1 MQEEEGFVVK
11 AVEGGMVHIVFLFF
25 LNSEMRVTS
34 LDVYLYMQALLFV
47 ADECPHMVPRQ
58 EIYVRTRPGRGVS
71 CCVIC
76 RSQVLG
82 ALKQQ

>member
-1 MQEEEGFVVK
+1 
-11 AVEGGMVHIVFLFF
+11 
-25 LNSEMRVTS
+25 
-34 LDVYLYMQALLFV
+34 MQALLFV

-76 RSQVLG
+76 RSQVYSARVFVDVFNDQIQHVAIDWKLV
-82 ALKQQ
+82 AAYTACLASPEMVW